1 MSENPKQETFVNHL
15 QRVQCSDVFRSGT
28 NFVLHA
34 IFTMLTITAVIN
46 RTADPQTKRSLKT
59 PCFDGRLSSPSRY
72 HKLHVK

>member
-46 RTADPQTKRSLKT
+46 RTADPQTKRS
-59 PCFDGRLSSPSRY
+59 
-72 HKLHVK
+72 